1 MDHSK
6 SSGNR
11 LLKLTLPRSRLFPMH
26 IALAF
31 RSALPV
37 FHFGN
42 GVGRTYLVISAVIW
56 KNLRWSKP

>member
-11 LLKLTLPRSRLFPMH
+11 LLKLTLPPIEAVSMH
-26 IALAF
+26 IALAS
-31 RSALPV
+31 RSALPL

-42 GVGRTYLVISAVIW
+42 GVGRAYLVISAVIW